1 MESSGPPRLLA
12 AREIDELLSVLGGWT
27 RDGDAIA
34 RTFRFANFDQT
45 MDFVNA
51 VAGISRRADHHPDL
65 FVGYDQC
72 KVTYTTHSVKGLSQR
87 DFDCAAK
94 VDALFS
100 N

>member
-1 MESSGPPRLLA
+1 MAIHTQKAATAGEIVERLA
-12 AREIDELLSVLGGWT
+12 ALGGWT

-34 RTFRFANFDQT
+34 RTFRFADFDQT
-45 MDFVNA
+45 MGFVNA
-51 VAGISRRADHHPDL
+51 VAWISRCADHHPDL
-65 FVGYDQC
+65 CVGYDQC